1 MSAETPADTLHRS
14 RTGWLMLAGL
24 GVSYVIGGDFSA
36 WNFGLAKGGWGG
48 MMIAVGL
55 SALIWIALMMTLAE
69 LSSILPTAGGGY
81 SFADRAFGP
90 LAGRLTGFAIMVEYG
105 GAAAVVAIFI
115 EAYFKSLTGIGGW
128 PVILLAFVIPVV
140 IHLRGAKEAIGTVFA
155 LTLIALAGIVL
166 FGAAM
171 APSFNPAKLL
181 DIKTAPGGSPLL
193 PFGWLGVWAAMPFAT
208 AFFLAVEGIAM
219 AAEEVMEPQRTLPRA
234 MMAAVLVLFAMAV
247 ILLLAGPGGAG
258 GAHLVDRN
266 DPLPAA
272 LQVAGAD
279 PTIIMLV
286 NVAALIG
293 LGACMFSAIYAFSR
307 QAFALARAGHLPAF
321 LSRTNR
327 RNVPANAIVFPGAF
341 ALTVA
346 FCGAAESVF
355 VAMVLAAMISYLFM
369 TAAHIRLRQI
379 EPALPRPYRTPGG
392 SLVAGFAFLA
402 SAALLLACAF
412 ASPLWSA
419 MTAGLLTCMAAPI
432 RLIVRQAH

>member
-1 MSAETPADTLHRS
+1 MSAEPPADTLHRS

-115 EAYFKSLTGIGGW
+115 EAYFKSLTGIGGL
-128 PVILLAFVIPVV
+128 PVILAAFVIPVA

-155 LTLIALAGIVL
+155 LTLVAIAGIVL

-171 APSFNPAKLL
+171 APAFSPAKLF
-181 DIKTAPGGSPLL
+181 DMAPVGSGSAFL
-193 PFGWLGVWAAMPFAT
+193 PHGWTGVWAAMPFAT

-219 AAEEVMEPQRTLPRA
+219 AAEEVVEPQRVLPRA
-234 MMAAVLVLFAMAV
+234 MIAAVLVLLAMAV

-258 GAHLVDRN
+258 TAGLADRN

-272 LQVAGAD
+272 LNAAGSGRA
-279 PTIIMLV
+279 IVMIV
-286 NVAALIG
+286 NIAALVG

-307 QAFALARAGHLPAF
+307 QAFALARAGHLPAV
-321 LSRTNR
+321 LGRTNR
-327 RNVPANAIVFPGAF
+327 HDVPANAILIPGAL
-341 ALTVA
+341 ALVVA
-346 FCGAAESVF
+346 LSGEAEGVF
-355 VAMVLAAMISYLFM
+355 VAMVFAAMVSYLFM
-369 TAAHIRLRQI
+369 TAAHIRLRRT
-379 EPALPRPYRTPGG
+379 EPGLARVYRTPAGG
-392 SLVAGFAFLA
+392 LVAGFAFVA
-402 SAALLLACAF
+402 SALLFIACVN
-412 ASPLWSA
+412 ASPLWSLITGALLIA
-419 MTAGLLTCMAAPI
+419 MVGSFAGKRI
-432 RLIVRQAH
+432 GS